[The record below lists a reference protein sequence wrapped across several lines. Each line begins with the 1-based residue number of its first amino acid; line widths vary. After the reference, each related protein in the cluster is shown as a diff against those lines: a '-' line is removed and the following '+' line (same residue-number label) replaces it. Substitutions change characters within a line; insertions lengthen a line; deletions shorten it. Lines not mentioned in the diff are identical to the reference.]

1 MFKAKLR
8 AIKLWKQRLNIASA
22 QTDLTLLDGASS
34 SLKSEKT
41 KGATSGADSRSLKIQ
56 LARFE
61 VLEKEKDIL
70 EEDYQT
76 SLAFSEDLLVQLQQ
90 IKRAKCQN
98 CAQTTKVLKPSQ
110 SQQNAQSTVNQQSH
124 AQGESIPEEAIESS
138 ISNIEMSKSEKSLQ
152 KPLMNAVSTLPKAP
166 LLAQNKSPKTNP
178 SLHEQSTVSNLH
190 NNSHGNREP
199 SQKTVPSS
207 QY

>member
-1 MFKAKLR
+1 M
-8 AIKLWKQRLNIASA
+8 WKQRLNIVSV
-22 QTDLTLLDGASS
+22 QSELPLLEEASS
-34 SLKSEKT
+34 SLKSEKS
-41 KGATSGADSRSLKIQ
+41 KGQTSGADSRSLKMQ
-56 LARFE
+56 LARFD
-61 VLEKEKDIL
+61 VIEKEKDVL
-70 EEDYQT
+70 EDDYQT
-76 SLAFSEDLLVQLQQ
+76 SLAFREDLLVQLQQ

-98 CAQTTKVLKPSQ
+98 CAQTAKVLKPSQ
-110 SQQNAQSTVNQQSH
+110 SQQNAGSNVSPQTH

-152 KPLMNAVSTLPKAP
+152 KPLMNAVSTLPKP
-166 LLAQNKSPKTNP
+166 PQLAQNKSPKTNP

-190 NNSHGNREP
+190 NHSQGNREP